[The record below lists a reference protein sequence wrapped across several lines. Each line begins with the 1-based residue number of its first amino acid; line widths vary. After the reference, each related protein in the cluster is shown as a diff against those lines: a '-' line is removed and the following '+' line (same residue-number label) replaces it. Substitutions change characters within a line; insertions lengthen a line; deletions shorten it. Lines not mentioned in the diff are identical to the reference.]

1 MVETAGLELISTAV
15 LLLGRG
21 YRIIYANPAA
31 ESLFAQ
37 SRRQLL
43 GTRATD
49 LFRDSER
56 LTPAFELALSHKAS
70 YTEQELELHL
80 SGKADGASRLVV
92 NCTASFL
99 DTSDLDDAQLII
111 EFRHIDQQLKIAREA
126 KIAEQNQANREL
138 IRNLAHEIKN
148 PLGGL
153 RGAAQLLEAELSS
166 PTLMEYTQVII
177 SEADRLQNL
186 VNKLLTPH
194 KLPRYARTDIH
205 RLLNRVLQLLTNEF
219 GTTHALEADF
229 DVSLPEVECDAEQ
242 ITQVLL
248 NIARNACQSTANQRD
263 AHVKLRSR
271 ITRQVVLAKRRYRMA
286 LEISVIDNGPGIDPE
301 IRDRIFYPLFTT
313 RNDGTGS
320 GLGLSIAQTFVT
332 QHCGLIEVDS
342 EPGHTLFRVILP
354 FAHPAELPF
363 AQTGSHPSEA
373 ERAERI
379 HL

>member
-21 YRIIYANPAA
+21 YRITYANPAA
-31 ESLFAQ
+31 ENLFAQ

-43 GTRATD
+43 TARLSD
-49 LFRDSER
+49 VIRDIER
-56 LTPAFELALSHKAS
+56 LSPALELALMHKAS

-80 SGKADGASRLVV
+80 AGKADGASRLIV

-99 DTSDLDDAQLII
+99 DSATEGDPQLIV
-111 EFRHIDQQLKIAREA
+111 EFRHIDQQIKIAREV

-138 IRNLAHEIKN
+138 VRNLAHEIKN

-153 RGAAQLLEAELSS
+153 RGAAQLLEGELSS
-166 PTLMEYTQVII
+166 PQLVEYTQVII
-177 SEADRLQNL
+177 GEADRLQNL
-186 VNKLLTPH
+186 VNRLLTPH

-248 NIARNACQSTANQRD
+248 NIARNACQSTAHQRN
-263 AHVKLRSR
+263 AHVKFRSR
-271 ITRQVVLAKRRYRMA
+271 IARQVVLAKRRYRMA
-286 LEISVIDNGPGIDPE
+286 LEVSVIDNGPGIDPE

-320 GLGLSIAQTFVT
+320 GLGLSIAQTFVA
-332 QHCGLIEVDS
+332 QHFGQIEVDS

-354 FAHPAELPF
+354 FAHPVEHSAELD
-363 AQTGSHPSEA
+363 
-373 ERAERI
+373 RAERST
-379 HL
+379 L

>member
-21 YRIIYANPAA
+21 FRITYANPAA
-31 ESLFAQ
+31 ENLLAQ

-43 GTRATD
+43 ATRLTD

-56 LTPAFELALSHKAS
+56 LTPALDLALAHKAS

-80 SGKADGASRLVV
+80 HGKADGVSRLVV

-99 DTSDLDDAQLII
+99 DASDAENSQLIV

-166 PTLMEYTQVII
+166 PNLVEYTQVII

-194 KLPRYARTDIH
+194 KLPQYARTDIH

-219 GTTHALEADF
+219 GATHALEADF
-229 DVSLPEVECDAEQ
+229 DVSLPELECDGEQ

-286 LEISVIDNGPGIDPE
+286 LEISVIDNGPGIDPD

-320 GLGLSIAQTFVT
+320 GLGLSIAQTFIT

-342 EPGHTLFRVILP
+342 EPGRTLFRVILP

-363 AQTGSHPSEA
+363 ARTSSHTSEA
-373 ERAERI
+373 ERAERS
-379 HL
+379 H

>member
-21 YRIIYANPAA
+21 YRITYANPAA
-31 ESLFAQ
+31 ENLFAQ

-43 GTRATD
+43 ATRVTD

-56 LTPAFELALSHKAS
+56 LTPALELALTHKAS

-80 SGKADGASRLVV
+80 SGKGEGASRLVV

-99 DTSDLDDAQLII
+99 ESAAPDDPQLVV
-111 EFRHIDQQLKIAREA
+111 EFRHIDQQLKIARDA
-126 KIAEQNQANREL
+126 KIAEQNQVNREL
-138 IRNLAHEIKN
+138 VRNLAHEIKN

-166 PTLMEYTQVII
+166 PSLVEYTQVII

-186 VNKLLTPH
+186 VNKLLAPH
-194 KLPRYARTDIH
+194 KLPRYAHTDVH
-205 RLLNRVLQLLTNEF
+205 RRLNRVLQLRTNEF

-229 DVSLPEVECDAEQ
+229 DVSLPELECDAEQ

-248 NIARNACQSTANQRD
+248 NIARNACQSTANQRN
-263 AHVKLRSR
+263 ANVKLRSR

-286 LEISVIDNGPGIDPE
+286 LEISVIDNGPGIE
-301 IRDRIFYPLFTT
+301 AAIRDRIFYPLFTT

-320 GLGLSIAQTFVT
+320 GLGLSIAQTFVA
-332 QHCGLIEVDS
+332 QHCGVIEVDS

-354 FAHPAELPF
+354 FAHPAAHLP
-363 AQTGSHPSEA
+363 EA
-373 ERAERI
+373 DRAERST
-379 HL
+379 L

>member
-15 LLLGRG
+15 LLLGRN
-21 YRIIYANPAA
+21 YAIAYANPAA
-31 ESLFAQ
+31 ENLFAQ

-43 GTRATD
+43 SARLSD
-49 LFRDSER
+49 IFRDSER
-56 LTPAFELALSHKAS
+56 LTPALELALSHKAS

-80 SGKADGASRLVV
+80 HGKTEGSARLVV
-92 NCTASFL
+92 NCTAGFL
-99 DTSDLDDAQLII
+99 DAASGGDPRLIV
-111 EFRHIDQQLKIAREA
+111 EFRQIDQQLKIAREA

-138 IRNLAHEIKN
+138 VRNLAHEIKN

-166 PTLMEYTQVII
+166 PNLMEYTQVII
-177 SEADRLQNL
+177 GEADRLQNL

-194 KLPRYARTDIH
+194 KLPHYARTDIH
-205 RLLNRVLQLLTNEF
+205 RLLNRVLQLLTNEY

-242 ITQVLL
+242 VTQVLL
-248 NIARNACQSTANQRD
+248 NIARNACQSTARQRN

-271 ITRQVVLAKRRYRMA
+271 IARQVVLAKRRYRMA
-286 LEISVIDNGPGIDPE
+286 LEISVIDNGPGIDPA

-320 GLGLSIAQTFVT
+320 GLGLSIAQTFVA
-332 QHCGLIEVDS
+332 QHGGLIEVDS

-354 FAHPAELPF
+354 FAHPAEY
-363 AQTGSHPSEA
+363 PSEH
-373 ERAERI
+373 ERAERSA
-379 HL
+379 L

>member
-15 LLLGRG
+15 LLLGREH
-21 YRIIYANPAA
+21 RITYANPAA
-31 ESLFAQ
+31 ENLFAQ

-43 GTRATD
+43 TARLSD
-49 LFRDSER
+49 VIRDFER
-56 LTPAFELALSHKAS
+56 LAPALELALTHKAS
-70 YTEQELELHL
+70 YTEQELEFHL
-80 SGKADGASRLVV
+80 TGKADGASRLIV

-99 DTSDLDDAQLII
+99 DSASEGDPQLVV

-138 IRNLAHEIKN
+138 VRNLAHEIKN

-153 RGAAQLLEAELSS
+153 RGAAQLLEGELSS
-166 PTLMEYTQVII
+166 PQLVEYTQVII

-186 VNKLLTPH
+186 VNRLLTPH
-194 KLPRYARTDIH
+194 ELPRYARTDIH

-248 NIARNACQSTANQRD
+248 NIARNACQSTANQRN

-286 LEISVIDNGPGIDPE
+286 LEISVIDNGPGIDPD

-320 GLGLSIAQTFVT
+320 GLGLSIAQTFVA
-332 QHCGLIEVDS
+332 QHCGVIELDS

-354 FAHPAELPF
+354 FAHPTELV
-363 AQTGSHPSEA
+363 TEA
-373 ERAERI
+373 ERAERGN
-379 HL
+379 LGRTVYE

>member
-15 LLLGRG
+15 LLLGRD
-21 YRIIYANPAA
+21 YRITYANPAA
-31 ESLFAQ
+31 ENLFAQ

-43 GTRATD
+43 ATRLTD
-49 LFRDSER
+49 VFRDSER
-56 LTPAFELALSHKAS
+56 LTPALELALTHRAS

-80 SGKADGASRLVV
+80 NGKADGVSRLVV

-99 DTSDLDDAQLII
+99 ESTDADDAQLIV

-138 IRNLAHEIKN
+138 VRNLAHEIKN

-166 PTLMEYTQVII
+166 PNLVEYTQVII

-248 NIARNACQSTANQRD
+248 NIARNACQSTANQRN

-332 QHCGLIEVDS
+332 QHYGLIEVDS

-354 FAHPAELPF
+354 FAHPAEHLSV
-363 AQTGSHPSEA
+363 AD
-373 ERAERI
+373 RAERSPQ
-379 HL
+379 

>member
-15 LLLGRG
+15 LLLGRS
-21 YRIIYANPAA
+21 YRITYANPAA
-31 ESLFAQ
+31 ENLFAQ

-43 GTRATD
+43 ATRLTD
-49 LFRDSER
+49 VFRDSER
-56 LTPAFELALSHKAS
+56 LTPALELALTHKAS

-80 SGKADGASRLVV
+80 HLNGRSDGASRLVV

-99 DTSDLDDAQLII
+99 ESASADDPQLIV

-126 KIAEQNQANREL
+126 KIAEQNQVNREL
-138 IRNLAHEIKN
+138 VRNLAHEIKN

-166 PTLMEYTQVII
+166 PSLVEYTQVII
-177 SEADRLQNL
+177 GEADRLQNL
-186 VNKLLTPH
+186 VNKLLAPH

-205 RLLNRVLQLLTNEF
+205 RLLNRVLQLLSNEF

-248 NIARNACQSTANQRD
+248 NIARNACQSTAHQQN
-263 AHVKLRSR
+263 AHIKLRSR
-271 ITRQVVLAKRRYRMA
+271 VTRQVVLAKRRYRMA
-286 LEISVIDNGPGIDPE
+286 LELSVIDNGPGIDAA

-313 RNDGTGS
+313 RNDGSGS
-320 GLGLSIAQTFVT
+320 GLGLSIAQNFVA
-332 QHCGLIEVDS
+332 QHFGVIEVDS

-354 FAHPAELPF
+354 FAHPAAPL
-363 AQTGSHPSEA
+363 SEA
-373 ERAERI
+373 DRAERSTV
-379 HL
+379 

>member
-21 YRIIYANPAA
+21 YRITYANPAA
-31 ESLFAQ
+31 ENLFAQ

-43 GTRATD
+43 AARLTD
-49 LFRDSER
+49 VIRDSER
-56 LTPAFELALSHKAS
+56 LEPALELALSNRAS

-80 SGKADGASRLVV
+80 AGKINGASRLLV

-99 DTSDLDDAQLII
+99 ESAADDESQLIV
-111 EFRHIDQQLKIAREA
+111 EFRHIDQQLKVAREA

-138 IRNLAHEIKN
+138 VRNLAHEIKN

-153 RGAAQLLEAELSS
+153 RGAAQLLEGELSS
-166 PTLMEYTQVII
+166 PQLIEYTQVII
-177 SEADRLQNL
+177 AEADRLQNL
-186 VNKLLTPH
+186 VNRLLTPH
-194 KLPRYARTDIH
+194 KLPRYARTDVH

-219 GTTHALEADF
+219 GTTHALEPDF

-248 NIARNACQSTANQRD
+248 NIARNACQSTAGQRN

-271 ITRQVVLAKRRYRMA
+271 VARQVVLAKRRYRMA
-286 LEISVIDNGPGIDPE
+286 LEISIIDNGPGIAND

-320 GLGLSIAQTFVT
+320 GLGLSIAQTFVA
-332 QHCGLIEVDS
+332 QHYGAIEVDS
-342 EPGHTLFRVILP
+342 EPGRTTFRVILP
-354 FAHPAELPF
+354 FAHPTEHL
-363 AQTGSHPSEA
+363 SEA
-373 ERAERI
+373 DRTERSS
-379 HL
+379 